1 MDAASQPNFKINV
14 FYRQSDT
21 RNTGSK
27 LSKRMLNIG
36 SHKKKSVHPPAFSWT
51 CIFKMPPK
59 LFCKARER
67 SVERTKNKRS
77 KLPLSQTWGHKN
89 SLATSKKIEEE
100 EEEEEEVLVSV
111 LFLHT
116 GDLFYC
122 WSLSELKLN
131 THWGAMSRLMH
142 NRLRQITVPLQS

>member
-1 MDAASQPNFKINV
+1 MDAASRTNFKINV

-21 RNTGSK
+21 RNTRSK
-27 LSKRMLNIG
+27 LSKGCWILAPI
-36 SHKKKSVHPPAFSWT
+36 KKKSVHPPAFSWT

-77 KLPLSQTWGHKN
+77 KLPLSQTWEHKN
-89 SLATSKKIEEE
+89 SLATSKKIE

>member
-1 MDAASQPNFKINV
+1 MDAASRTNFKINV

-21 RNTGSK
+21 RNTRSK
-27 LSKRMLNIG
+27 LSKGCWILAPI
-36 SHKKKSVHPPAFSWT
+36 KKKSVHPPAFSWT

-100 EEEEEEVLVSV
+100 EEEEVLVSV